1 MSTFPGP
8 KQKTGKNS
16 IVCPFLSPT
25 ALTPWARTGADDG
38 KSAKRQAAG
47 SEKFLMK
54 GIQVLTKLALKN
66 AMDVRELQA
75 ASLMTVQLPKDNP
88 MIQGMLT
95 ATRAFN
101 DEQEKAKSSNTSPP
115 EGQPHCHAWIALL
128 EELNKNASE
137 QDKEILQQHVLQ
149 SCGNPSLVACC
160 VHVCRVKKC
169 FDQSKMKICIAA
181 SESVKPVLQVFE
193 SHVRNQGG
201 KTLHG
206 QAPKGVVWNVMRKHF

>member
-1 MSTFPGP
+1 
-8 KQKTGKNS
+8 
-16 IVCPFLSPT
+16 
-25 ALTPWARTGADDG
+25 LTPWARTGADDG

-193 SHVRNQGG
+193 SHDSHVRNQGG

-206 QAPKGVVWNVMRKHF
+206 QAPKGGLERDAQTFLDQLPDMLK

>member
-1 MSTFPGP
+1 M
-8 KQKTGKNS
+8 
-16 IVCPFLSPT
+16 
-25 ALTPWARTGADDG
+25 ALTPWVRTGAADG

-115 EGQPHCHAWIALL
+115 EGQPHWPYW
-128 EELNKNASE
+128 KN
-137 QDKEILQQHVLQ
+137 
-149 SCGNPSLVACC
+149 
-160 VHVCRVKKC
+160 
-169 FDQSKMKICIAA
+169 
-181 SESVKPVLQVFE
+181 
-193 SHVRNQGG
+193 
-201 KTLHG
+201 
-206 QAPKGVVWNVMRKHF
+206 